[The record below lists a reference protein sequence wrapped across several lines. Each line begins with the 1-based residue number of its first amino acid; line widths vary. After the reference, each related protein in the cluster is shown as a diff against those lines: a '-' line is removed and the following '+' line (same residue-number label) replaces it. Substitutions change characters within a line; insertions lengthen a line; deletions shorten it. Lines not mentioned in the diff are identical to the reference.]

1 MAGLSHLGGPLV
13 DGWAHVEQSIA
24 DILRTPVGA
33 RVMRREYGSRLP
45 DLVDALPTDRTLLA
59 LWVAVADALEKWEP
73 RFSVE
78 RIGLASLDP
87 AEMAGGR
94 IVLEMVGTY
103 YPRGHLGD
111 RTTAIPERSLDIALI

>member
-1 MAGLSHLGGPLV
+1 MAGLSHLGGPTV
-13 DGWAHVEQSIA
+13 DGWAHVQQSIA

-33 RVMRREYGSRLP
+33 RVMRRDYGSRLP

-59 LWVAVADALEKWEP
+59 LWVAVAEALDRWEP

-78 RIGLASLDP
+78 RIGLGSLEAAD
-87 AEMAGGR
+87 MADGR
-94 IVLEMVGTY
+94 VTLEMIGTY

-111 RTTAIPERSLDIALI
+111 RSTAIPEQSLDIALI